1 MTDDVAAFMAT
12 MVMLPHPLPLP
23 RAVSLLRDCYG
34 LEARIARLTGERDEN
49 FRVTAADGSDYVLK
63 VAHPAEDPAVTDLS
77 TAALLHLE
85 SQDPALPCP
94 RVVRARSGDSHV
106 GFIDAQRIK
115 RTARLLT
122 FLPGRP
128 LGPSHRS
135 ARLRAECGRLGGR
148 LIRTLRTF
156 RHPAAHRAIVWD
168 VRHAGHLAR
177 LVGEVPGF
185 PCRHEALAVL
195 DRIVPRI
202 DTQLPRLRQ
211 QIVHNDLNPK
221 NILVAETD
229 EVTGIIDFGDMTYTA
244 VIADVA
250 VTAAEHIPE
259 DCRAGSGEAA
269 ASVHDVANAYHES
282 VPLSDQELALL
293 GTLVAAR
300 LVANMVV
307 HEWHVH
313 HNPAGEHYRPLG
325 AEFIHTRLQIAAEL
339 SVEGSTL

>member
-1 MTDDVAAFMAT
+1 MADDVEPFMAT
-12 MVMLPHPLPLP
+12 MVMLPQPLPLP
-23 RAVSLLRDCYG
+23 RALSLVRECYG
-34 LEARIARLTGERDEN
+34 LEAHIARLTGERDEN
-49 FRVTAADGSDYVLK
+49 FKVTAADGGDYVLK
-63 VAHPAEDPAVTDLS
+63 VAHPAEDSGVTDLS

-85 SQDPALPCP
+85 SEDPALPCP
-94 RVVRARSGDSHV
+94 RVVRAQGGHSHV
-106 GFIDAQRIK
+106 RFSDAQRIE

-122 FLPGRP
+122 YLPGRP
-128 LGPSHRS
+128 LGRSHHS
-135 ARLRAECGRLGGR
+135 ARLRVECGRLGGR
-148 LIRTLRTF
+148 LIRALRTF

-168 VRHAGHLAR
+168 VRHAAHLAR

-195 DRIVPRI
+195 ARIVPRI
-202 DTQLPRLRQ
+202 DTQLPQLRQ

-229 EVTGIIDFGDMTYTA
+229 EITGIIDFGDMTYTA

-259 DCRAGSGEAA
+259 DCSAGSGEAA
-269 ASVHDVANAYHES
+269 ASVRDVANGYHES
-282 VPLSDQELALL
+282 VPLADQELAML

-307 HEWHVH
+307 HEWHLH
-313 HNPAGEHYRPLG
+313 RNPAGEHYRPLG
-325 AEFIHTRLQIAAEL
+325 ADFIRTRLQIAAEL
-339 SVEGSTL
+339 SVEGSKL

>member
-1 MTDDVAAFMAT
+1 MADDVEAFMAT
-12 MVMLPHPLPLP
+12 MVMLQHPLPLP
-23 RAVSLLRDCYG
+23 HATSLVRDSYG

-49 FRVTAADGSDYVLK
+49 FKVTAADGGDYVLK
-63 VAHPAEDPAVTDLS
+63 VAHPAEDSGVTDLS

-85 SQDPALPCP
+85 SEDPVLPCP
-94 RVVRARSGDSHV
+94 RVVRARGGHSHV
-106 GFIDAQRIK
+106 RFIDAQRIE

-122 FLPGRP
+122 YLPGRP
-128 LGPSHRS
+128 LGGHRS
-135 ARLRAECGRLGGR
+135 ARLRVECGRLGGR
-148 LIRTLRTF
+148 LIRALCTF
-156 RHPAAHRAIVWD
+156 RHPAAQRAVVWD
-168 VRHAGHLAR
+168 VRHAAHLAR
-177 LVGEVPGF
+177 LLGEVPGF

-202 DTQLPRLRQ
+202 ETQLPRLRQ

-221 NILVAETD
+221 NILVREAD

-259 DCRAGSGEAA
+259 DCSAGSGEAA
-269 ASVHDVANAYHES
+269 AAVRDVANGYHER
-282 VPLSDQELALL
+282 VPLADQELAML

-307 HEWHVH
+307 HEWHLH
-313 HNPAGEHYRPLG
+313 RNPAGEHYRALD
-325 AEFIHTRLQIAAEL
+325 ADFIRTRLQIAAEL
-339 SVEGSTL
+339 SVEGSHL